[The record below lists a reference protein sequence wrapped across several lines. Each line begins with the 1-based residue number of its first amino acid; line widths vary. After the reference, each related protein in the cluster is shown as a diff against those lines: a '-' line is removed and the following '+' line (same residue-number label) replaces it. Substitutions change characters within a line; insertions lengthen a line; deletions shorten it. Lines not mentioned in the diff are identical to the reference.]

1 MEVVMDKPYNDEA
14 AADRYSDPDARS
26 IRDKA
31 AFKRRAPLSAHVPVR
46 FDAETISAI
55 RHLSAVDGLTVSSWI
70 RNVCRLE
77 VERRRPTQTETSAPS
92 AVRIDAPAPN
102 TDTPHPLKNDSF
114 AVG

>member
-55 RHLSAVDGLTVSSWI
+55 RHLSAVDELTVSSWI
-70 RNVCRLE
+70 RNVCRLH
-77 VERRRPTQTETSAPS
+77 VARRRPSQPESCAPR
-92 AVRIDAPAPN
+92 AVRTAAAVPTADRAPA
-102 TDTPHPLKNDSF
+102 
-114 AVG
+114 